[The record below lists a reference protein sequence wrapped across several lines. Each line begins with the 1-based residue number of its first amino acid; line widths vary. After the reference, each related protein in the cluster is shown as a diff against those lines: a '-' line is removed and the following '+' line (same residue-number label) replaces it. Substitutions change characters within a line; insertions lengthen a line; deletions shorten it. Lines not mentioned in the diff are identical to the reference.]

1 VGSVIP
7 ARLRAGTVGIGRL
20 GREHARVLASLPGV
34 ELAAVYDVHH
44 ERGQEVAAR
53 NGAHQAASL
62 EALIDACDLVTIA
75 SPTSTHFEIAYRVIE
90 RGRACFVEKPIC
102 VSADLARR
110 LVHEAEARGVP
121 LGVGQIERYNPAVA
135 ALSELGV
142 TPRFIE
148 AHRLAGFSPRGTDV
162 AVVFDLMIH
171 DIDLVLHLI
180 GEEPS
185 HIHAA
190 GAAVISE
197 DLDICN
203 ARMEFPRGAVAN
215 LTASRISTF
224 GMRKFRIFAE
234 QAYVAL
240 DLKEKNL
247 EYYRLYPS
255 AATASGAGAGGMIM
269 PFGDRGQVLAVE
281 RREGESE
288 EMLKLELADFVRA
301 VRLGTPPP
309 VDGRAG
315 ARALGVAEQ
324 VHRQAHELLQR
335 AHLA

>member
-1 VGSVIP
+1 MTPVRVGVW
-7 ARLRAGTVGIGRL
+7 GVGVWG
-20 GREHARVLASLPGV
+20 EKHARVYHALPQADLVGV
-34 ELAAVYDVHH
+34 YDRDAARAAAVV
-44 ERGQEVAAR
+44 GQYGGRVFE
-53 NGAHQAASL
+53 SP
-62 EALIDACDLVTIA
+62 EALLDACEAVSVA
-75 SPTSTHFEIAYRVIE
+75 VPTVAHREATE
-90 RGRACFVEKPIC
+90 RTAAAGRHVLVEKPMA
-102 VSADLARR
+102 VT
-110 LVHEAEARGVP
+110 VAEADAMIAAAQRAGVT
-121 LGVGQIERYNPAVA
+121 LQVGQVERFNPGYIA
-135 ALSELGV
+135 ARAHV
-142 TPRFIE
+142 DRPKFVE
-148 AHRLAGFSPRGTDV
+148 AHRLAVFQPRSLDV
-162 AVVFDLMIH
+162 DVVFDLMIH

-190 GAAVISE
+190 GAAVISD

-255 AATASGAGAGGMIM
+255 ASSASGARAGGMIM

-288 EMLKLELADFVRA
+288 EMLKLELGDFVRA
-301 VRLGTPPP
+301 VQGGTPPP

-335 AHLA
+335 AHLG

>member
-1 VGSVIP
+1 VS
-7 ARLRAGTVGIGRL
+7 RSTLRAGTVGVGRL
-20 GREHARVLASLPGV
+20 GREHARVLASLPDV
-34 ELAAVYDVHH
+34 ELAFVYDIHP
-44 ERGQEVAAR
+44 ERSGEVALR
-53 NGAHQAASL
+53 HGAVQAPSL
-62 EALIDACDLVTIA
+62 DPLLEGCDLVTIA
-75 SPTSTHFEIAYRVIE
+75 SPTSTHFEIAARVIDS
-90 RGRACFVEKPIC
+90 GRACFVEKPIC
-102 VSADLARR
+102 VSAVDAEELVRR
-110 LVHEAEARGVP
+110 ASAHNVP
-121 LGVGQIERYNPAVA
+121 LGVGQIERYNPAVR
-135 ALSELGV
+135 ALAELGV

-148 AHRLAGFSPRGTDV
+148 AHRLAGFTPRGTDV

-185 HIHAA
+185 HVHAA

-224 GMRKFRIFAE
+224 TMRKFRIFAE
-234 QAYVAL
+234 QSYVAL
-240 DLKEKNL
+240 DLKEKSL
-247 EYYRLYPS
+247 EHYRLFPS
-255 AATASGAGAGGMIM
+255 SASASGAGTSGMIM
-269 PFGDRGQVLAVE
+269 PFGDKGQVLTIE
-281 RREGESE
+281 RREGDSE

-301 VRLGTPPP
+301 VQGRRAPP

-315 ARALGVAEQ
+315 SRALAVAEQ
-324 VHRQAHELLQR
+324 VHRQAHALLQR